1 MLDQPTYDPIAV
13 APLRQE
19 LLDVGFADL
28 FSPEEVDAAL
38 DAPGTALLVLN
49 SVCGCSA
56 GSARP
61 GVCAALQNDLIP
73 DRLVAL
79 FAGQEKSAVAH
90 LRSRFLAGHAPSS
103 PNIALFQD
111 GKLALLFER
120 TDIQGMEPESIA
132 AALRAAFDK
141 ICSRPGPSVS
151 PEDYAGLEH
160 AQACGSKMPRTD
172 GKPGSC

>member
-1 MLDQPTYDPIAV
+1 MLDQPTYDPTAV
-13 APLRQE
+13 APLRKE
-19 LLDVGFADL
+19 LHDVGFADL
-28 FSPEEVDAAL
+28 STSSEVDIAL
-38 DAPGTALLVLN
+38 EAQGTAFLVLN

-61 GVCAALQNDLIP
+61 GVCAALQNDRIP

-111 GKLALLFER
+111 GELVLLLER
-120 TDIQGMEPESIA
+120 KDIQGMDPESIA
-132 AALRAAFDK
+132 ARLRDAFDK

-160 AQACGSKMPRTD
+160 ALACGSTMPRTD
-172 GKPGSC
+172 GTPGSC